1 MLVGDE
7 REEGRKGENR
17 ERQSSENR
25 QRISEGLREKERERG
40 EQGETS
46 RGSPQRKKGKKQEGK
61 AEMGKDEKGE
71 EKAPT
76 CPGQWMGVETADG
89 DLKRWLR
96 GRLIPDSPG
105 KWVAGDLPFSL
116 TLEPQGPDSRGQR
129 ALYTHPSWPAKFY
142 PELCLPQQGV
152 LRWLFCLLELQ
163 SCLIDWEAPEPHNR
177 LY

>member
-1 MLVGDE
+1 MRGGSVLVGDE

-40 EQGETS
+40 ERGETS
-46 RGSPQRKKGKKQEGK
+46 RGSLQRKKGKKREGE
-61 AEMGKDEKGE
+61 AEMGKDEKGK

-76 CPGQWMGVETADG
+76 CPGQWMGVETEDG
-89 DLKRWLR
+89 DLKRWLH

-129 ALYTHPSWPAKFY
+129 ALRTHPP
-142 PELCLPQQGV
+142 
-152 LRWLFCLLELQ
+152 
-163 SCLIDWEAPEPHNR
+163 
-177 LY
+177 